1 MTEFEDPEIA
11 AIEDVT
17 HYEAVTQGIRVR
29 VVAEYEEDQSEPD
42 EAYYFWTYTVEISNE
57 REAAVQLRSR
67 LWQITDA
74 IGHTEE
80 VRGPGVVGQT
90 PTIESG
96 QSFSYTSGCPL
107 STASGIMVGSYQMVD
122 EQGTLFDVEI
132 PAFSLDSPFVA
143 KSVN

>member
-1 MTEFEDPEIA
+1 MDDETP
-11 AIEDVT
+11 
-17 HYEAVTQGIRVR
+17 YEALTEGVRVR
-29 VVAEYEEDQSEPD
+29 VIPEYEEDQSEPD

-67 LWQITDA
+67 VWKITNA
-74 IGHTEE
+74 HGQTEE

-107 STASGIMVGSYQMVD
+107 STASGIMVGSYQMAD
-122 EQGTLFDVEI
+122 ESGTLFDVEI
-132 PAFSLDSPFVA
+132 PAFSLDSPFVT